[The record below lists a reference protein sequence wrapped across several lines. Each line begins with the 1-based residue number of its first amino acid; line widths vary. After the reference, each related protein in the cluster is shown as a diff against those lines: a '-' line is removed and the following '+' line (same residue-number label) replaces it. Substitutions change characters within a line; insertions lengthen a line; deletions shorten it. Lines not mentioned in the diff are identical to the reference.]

1 MSAHVRARGRHRR
14 PRPDRT
20 VRTAVAVGGLTAT
33 AVIAT
38 EAVTGGA
45 FAATADDFARLR
57 ACESGGNY
65 ATNTGNGYYGAYQFD
80 LGTWHGLGYSG
91 LPSDASA
98 ATQDAAARRLQAS
111 RGWSP
116 WPACSA
122 SLGLGSSTSPST
134 SSVTTV
140 TTATTTAAPV
150 VINGPGPYRG
160 VVLSTEYKDSKR
172 SDVRKL
178 QKQLLTAGYVV
189 TVDGRYGKQT
199 ERVVKQ
205 FQRDA
210 GITRDGLAGPETFG
224 ALY

>member
-1 MSAHVRARGRHRR
+1 MCAHAAVIAA
-14 PRPDRT
+14 P
-20 VRTAVAVGGLTAT
+20 VRTAVAVGGLTAST
-33 AVIAT
+33 LIVAEALAPGAV
-38 EAVTGGA
+38 
-45 FAATADDFARLR
+45 AATSDDFARLR
-57 ACESGGNY
+57 LCESGGSY
-65 ATNTGNGYYGAYQFD
+65 STNTGNGYYGAYQFD

-98 ATQDAAARRLQAS
+98 AIQDAAAATLQAQ

-122 SLGLGSSTSPST
+122 KLGLGSSGST
-134 SSVTTV
+134 P
-140 TTATTTAAPV
+140 TTTAPTGSTLTTAATTAPV

-160 VVLSTEYKDSKR
+160 VVLSTAYKDTKR
-172 SDVRKL
+172 RDVRKL

-189 TVDGRYGKQT
+189 TVDGRYGKKT
-199 ERVVKQ
+199 ERVVKK

-224 ALY
+224 ALF